1 MLRGGR
7 RAIER
12 NDFLGSLCGLHVNG
26 CGKRT
31 PHSPNCIPMKR
42 WMLICSI
49 LGISALGY
57 SQIITVMDAESGQ
70 PLEGA
75 TISSKDTQAFATT
88 NAQGRADLSE
98 FWGAQLIELRMVGYA
113 TKQLSYQ
120 ELEVQNSVVRMER
133 AFTALDQVVVSATR
147 WRQTQRGVPAR
158 IATITPG
165 EVSLQNPQTAADL
178 LGASGQVFIQKSQQG
193 GGSPMIRG
201 FSTNRLLY
209 AVDGVRM
216 NTAIF
221 RSGNLQNVIS
231 LDPFA
236 MESTEVLFGPG
247 SVIYGSDAIGG
258 VMSFQTLR
266 PRLSLTNEPLLSGKA
281 ALRYASANQE
291 RTGHVDVQVGWKKW
305 ALLTSFST
313 FQFGDLRMGRFGPE
327 EYRRPFYV
335 QRIDSADVVTANP
348 DPLVQ
353 TPTGYGQINLMQ
365 KVRFQPGEPWDFE
378 YGFHYSTTT
387 DYPRYDRLIRLR
399 DGAPRNAEWN
409 YGPQVWMLNNLS
421 ATHSKANAA
430 YDQMRI
436 RLAHQQFEES
446 RIDRDFHDPQR
457 RTRLER
463 VRAFSANLDFTKT
476 ASMRSQLYYGLEV
489 VLNDVR
495 SSGTL
500 ENIRTGNT
508 SRGPSRYPQASWSSY
523 AGYLTW
529 EHRFSR
535 RWLLQAGAR
544 YNHFLLDADFRDNLD
559 FFPLPAPETSIKQGA
574 LTGSLGSVYSPGRGW
589 QLKLNLSTGF
599 RAPNVD
605 DIGKVFDSEPGSV
618 VVPNP
623 DLQAEYAYNAELS
636 AAKIF
641 GESIRLDLTAYY
653 TWLDNALV
661 RRDFTLNGQDTIL
674 YDGERS
680 QVQAV
685 QNAAVARVYGIQA
698 GIELQLPGGFG
709 LSSRVNA
716 QVGEEELDDGRTSP
730 SRHAAPVFG
739 VTRLTLTTGKLDL
752 EANVFYSGGRSF
764 EELPVGEQAKDHLYA
779 LDEDGNPYSP
789 AWYTLNLRAL
799 YQLTEV
805 FSMSAGVENL
815 TDRRYRTYSSGIAA
829 AGRNVVLAAR
839 AEF

>member
-1 MLRGGR
+1 
-7 RAIER
+7 
-12 NDFLGSLCGLHVNG
+12 
-26 CGKRT
+26 
-31 PHSPNCIPMKR
+31 
-42 WMLICSI
+42 MLICGI

-57 SQIITVMDAESGQ
+57 GQIVTVIDAESGE
-70 PLEGA
+70 PLEAA
-75 TISSKDTQAFATT
+75 TISSKDTQAFTTT
-88 NAQGRADLSE
+88 NARGRADLSE
-98 FWGAQLIELRMVGYA
+98 FWGAQLIELRMVGYE

-120 ELEVQNSVVRMER
+120 ELEVQNFVVRMKR

-258 VMSFQTLR
+258 VMSFQTLH
-266 PRLSLTNEPLLSGKA
+266 PRLSLTGQPLLSGKA
-281 ALRYASANQE
+281 VLRYASANQE
-291 RTGHVDVQVGWKKW
+291 RTAHFDVQVGWKKW

-327 EYRRPFYV
+327 EYRRPFYL
-335 QRIDSADVVTANP
+335 QRIDSTDAVTANP

-365 KVRFQPGEPWDFE
+365 KVRFQPGDHWNFE

-387 DYPRYDRLIRLR
+387 DYPRYDWLIRLR
-399 DGAPRNAEWN
+399 DGAPRSAEWN

-421 ATHSKANAA
+421 ATHSNTNAA

-436 RLAHQQFEES
+436 RLAHQRFEES
-446 RIDRDFHDPQR
+446 RIDRDFNDPQR
-457 RTRLER
+457 RTRLEQ
-463 VRAFSANLDFTKT
+463 VSAFSANLDFTK
-476 ASMRSQLYYGLEV
+476 AGHSRSQFYYGLEAV
-489 VLNDVR
+489 INDVR
-495 SSGTL
+495 SSGSY
-500 ENIRTGNT
+500 EDIRTGAR
-508 SRGPSRYPQASWSSY
+508 SSGPSRYPQANWSSY

-529 EHRFSR
+529 EYRFSQ

-544 YNHFLLDADFRDNLD
+544 YNHFLLNADFRGNID
-559 FFPLPAPETSIKQGA
+559 FFPIPTAETSIHQGA
-574 LTGSLGSVYSPGRGW
+574 LTGSLGGVFSPGRGW

-605 DIGKVFDSEPGSV
+605 DIGKVFDSEPGAV

-623 DLQAEYAYNAELS
+623 GLQAEYAYNAELS
-636 AAKIF
+636 AAKVF
-641 GESIRLDLTAYY
+641 GESVRLDFTAYY
-653 TWLDNALV
+653 TWLNNALV
-661 RRDFTLNGQDTIL
+661 RRDFRLNGQDSIL
-674 YDGERS
+674 YDGELSR
-680 QVQAV
+680 VQAV
-685 QNAAVARVYGIQA
+685 QNAAVARVYGLQA
-698 GIELQLPGGFG
+698 GIELELFGGFG
-709 LSSRVNA
+709 FSSRINA

-730 SRHAAPVFG
+730 SRHAAPPFG
-739 VTRLTLTTGKLDL
+739 VTRLTFTTDKLEL
-752 EANVFYSGGRSF
+752 EANAFYSGGIPF
-764 EELPVGEQAKDHLYA
+764 DELPVGEQAKDHLYA
-779 LDEDGNPYSP
+779 RDENGNPYSP

-805 FSMSAGVENL
+805 LALSAGVKNL
-815 TDRRYRTYSSGIAA
+815 TDQRYRTYSSGIAA
-829 AGRNVVLAAR
+829 AGRNVVIAVR